1 MSYDLGVDLGTTY
14 TAAAVRRGDE
24 VRMLDLGTRGVSVPS
39 VVFLK
44 DDETT
49 LVGEAAQRRGVS
61 EGQRVAREFKRRLGD
76 TTPIILGSTPY
87 SAEALMARLLRW
99 VVDQATQL
107 EGGPPGHVTVT
118 HPANWGDYKKD
129 LLHQAIR
136 IADIDAATVI
146 TEPEAAVLHYAS
158 QARIEPGRVI
168 AVYDLGGGTFDA
180 AVLRKTEEGF
190 HYLGTP
196 EGIERLGGIDFD
208 EAVFNHVQRA
218 LAAAGAELDPDDP
231 QTVAGL
237 RRLRDDCVDAKE
249 ALSADS
255 DVSIPVVLPSI
266 QTDIRLTRAEFEA
279 MIRPSLADSIGA
291 MERTVRSAGIS
302 LEDLDAILLVGGSS
316 RIPLVGE
323 LVGGELGVPV
333 VVDTHPKHAI
343 ALGAAMYRPEVAQDG
358 EAAPPPPPIPPV
370 ADAPGSDGAPTGA
383 AVAGAAAAGAA
394 VAGAAV
400 AGTAAAGTTTDSGA
414 AAAAAAAATEVQP
427 PVPPPPAQP
436 QSEPAPDSAGGG
448 NKKGLLI
455 GGVVAA
461 VVALGVV
468 GFLAF
473 GGGSGDDA
481 ESGTTPAV
489 TDTAASSTTDTEE
502 SGSVVAADP
511 VATEVATT
519 AAAAATPSTE
529 VPTTPTPTSL
539 FPPETR
545 QVEVGAVTLN
555 GSTYEVT
562 YDTLN
567 FVPDING
574 GAGSFHIHFFWDI
587 YPADTVGVNAAVQNP
602 WTIWDT
608 APDGTLVYTAFGPGN
623 QPFGAT
629 AICAVVATNGH
640 EVDQTGLALLTST
653 CAPIP

>member
-14 TAAAVRRGDE
+14 TAAAVRRGDD

-107 EGGPPGHVTVT
+107 EGGPPEHVTGT

-129 LLHQAIR
+129 LLQQAIR

-158 QARIEPGRVI
+158 QARVEPGRII

-180 AVLRKTEEGF
+180 AVLRKTEDGF
-190 HYLGTP
+190 DYLGTP

-291 MERTVRSAGIS
+291 MERAVRSAGIS
-302 LEDLDAILLVGGSS
+302 LEDLDAVLLVGGSS

-323 LVGGELGVPV
+323 LVGGGLGVPV
-333 VVDTHPKHAI
+333 VVDTHPKHAV
-343 ALGAAMYRPEVAQDG
+343 ALGAAMYRPKVEQIGDV
-358 EAAPPPPPIPPV
+358 APPPPPIPPSADV
-370 ADAPGSDGAPTGA
+370 SDAPASGA
-383 AVAGAAAAGAA
+383 AVAGAAAGAMAGSDAA
-394 VAGAAV
+394 SAD
-400 AGTAAAGTTTDSGA
+400 TAATTGI
-414 AAAAAAAATEVQP
+414 QP
-427 PVPPPPAQP
+427 PVPPPPTPPPSDPAQ
-436 QSEPAPDSAGGG
+436 SAPDSAGGG
-448 NKKGLLI
+448 DKKGLLI
-455 GGVVAA
+455 AGAVAA
-461 VVALGVV
+461 VAALGVI
-468 GFLAF
+468 GFLVF
-473 GGGSGDDA
+473 SGGGTDDA
-481 ESGTTPAV
+481 GSDA
-489 TDTAASSTTDTEE
+489 TAAISAAATTSDTTGT
-502 SGSVVAADP
+502 GSVAAAEP
-511 VATEVATT
+511 IATEVAATIAEATT
-519 AAAAATPSTE
+519 VPTE

-545 QVEVGAVTLN
+545 QVQVGAVTLN
-555 GSTYEVT
+555 GSTYELT

-567 FVPDING
+567 FDPIING
-574 GAGSFHIHFFWDI
+574 GNDAFHIHFFWDI
-587 YPADTVGVNAAVQNP
+587 YPADTVGLNATVQNP
-602 WTIWDT
+602 WIVWDR
-608 APDGTLVYTAFGPGN
+608 APDGTLLFTAFGPGN

-640 EVDQTGLALLTST
+640 EVDQIELALLTST
-653 CAPIP
+653 CAPTP

>member
-14 TAAAVRRGDE
+14 TAAAVRRGDD

-107 EGGPPGHVTVT
+107 EGGPPEHVTVT

-158 QARIEPGRVI
+158 QARVEPGRVI

-180 AVLRKTEEGF
+180 AVLRKTEDRF
-190 HYLGTP
+190 QYLGTP

-237 RRLRDDCVDAKE
+237 RRLRDDCVEAKE

-291 MERTVRSAGIS
+291 MERAVRSAGIS
-302 LEDLDAILLVGGSS
+302 LDDLDAVLLVGGSS

-343 ALGAAMYRPEVAQDG
+343 ALGAAMYQPAVEQNGDV
-358 EAAPPPPPIPPV
+358 APPPPPIPPA
-370 ADAPGSDGAPTGA
+370 ADVSEAAASDAAPTGA
-383 AVAGAAAAGAA
+383 AVAGAAAGAA
-394 VAGAAV
+394 VAGAAAGATPESDV
-400 AGTAAAGTTTDSGA
+400 ASADTAPP
-414 AAAAAAAATEVQP
+414 TEVQP
-427 PVPPPPAQP
+427 PVPPPPVPP
-436 QSEPAPDSAGGG
+436 QSEPAPGSDGGG
-448 NKKGLLI
+448 NRKGLLI
-455 GGVVAA
+455 AGAVAA
-461 VVALGVV
+461 VIALGAI

-473 GGGSGDDA
+473 GGGSSDDA
-481 ESGTTPAV
+481 GSDATTAV
-489 TDTAASSTTDTEE
+489 TDSAAAATTEATEATAA
-502 SGSVVAADP
+502 VVDDP
-511 VATEVATT
+511 ASTEVATT
-519 AAAAATPSTE
+519 IAEATTAPTE

-567 FVPDING
+567 FDPAING
-574 GAGSFHIHFFWDI
+574 GNDSFHIHFFWDI
-587 YPADTVGVNAAVQNP
+587 YPADTVGVNATVQNP
-602 WTIWDT
+602 WTIWDK
-608 APDGTLVYTAFGPGN
+608 APDGTLVFTAFGPGN

-629 AICAVVATNGH
+629 EICAVVATNGH
-640 EVDQTGLALLTST
+640 EVDQIDLALLTST
-653 CAPIP
+653 CAPTP

>member
-14 TAAAVRRGDE
+14 TAAAVRRGDD

-107 EGGPPGHVTVT
+107 EGGPPENVTVT

-129 LLHQAIR
+129 LLQQAIR

-158 QARIEPGRVI
+158 QARVEPGRVI

-180 AVLRKTEEGF
+180 AVLRKTEDGF
-190 HYLGTP
+190 DYLGTP

-291 MERTVRSAGIS
+291 MERAVRSAGIS
-302 LEDLDAILLVGGSS
+302 LDDLDAVLLVGGSS

-323 LVGGELGVPV
+323 LVGGELGVPI

-343 ALGAAMYRPEVAQDG
+343 ALGAAMYRPRVEENGVVA
-358 EAAPPPPPIPPV
+358 PPPIPP
-370 ADAPGSDGAPTGA
+370 AAGGSEIAGSDATHTGA

-394 VAGAAV
+394 AGAM
-400 AGTAAAGTTTDSGA
+400 AGSGA
-414 AAAAAAAATEVQP
+414 ASADTAATTGTQP
-427 PVPPPPAQP
+427 TVPPPPSAPPPSEPAQ
-436 QSEPAPDSAGGG
+436 SAPAPDSDGGG
-448 NKKGLLI
+448 DKKGLLI
-455 GGVVAA
+455 AGAVAVVAA
-461 VVALGVV
+461 LGVI
-468 GFLAF
+468 GFLVF
-473 GGGSGDDA
+473 SGGGTDDA
-481 ESGTTPAV
+481 ESDTSTAISAAATTS
-489 TDTAASSTTDTEE
+489 DTAED
-502 SGSVVAADP
+502 GSVAAAEP

-519 AAAAATPSTE
+519 IAEATTVPTE

-539 FPPETR
+539 FPPATR
-545 QVEVGAVTLN
+545 QVQVGSVTLN
-555 GSTYEVT
+555 GSAYEVT

-567 FVPDING
+567 FDPAING
-574 GAGSFHIHFFWDI
+574 GSDSFHIHFFWDI

-602 WTIWDT
+602 WTIWDK
-608 APDGTLVYTAFGPGN
+608 APDGTLVFTAFGPGN

-640 EVDQTGLALLTST
+640 EVDQIDLAPLTST
-653 CAPIP
+653 CAPTP

>member
-14 TAAAVRRGDE
+14 TAAAVRRGDD

-49 LVGEAAQRRGVS
+49 LVGEPAQRRGVS

-107 EGGPPGHVTVT
+107 EGGPPDLVTVT

-129 LLHQAIR
+129 LLQQAIR
-136 IADIDAATVI
+136 LADVDHAEVI

-158 QARIEPGRVI
+158 QSRVESGSVI

-180 AVLRKTEEGF
+180 AVLRKTDAGF
-190 HYLGTP
+190 EYLGTP

-208 EAVFNHVQRA
+208 EAVFDHVRRA
-218 LAAAGAELDPDDP
+218 LVAAGAELDPDDP

-237 RRLRDDCVDAKE
+237 RRLREDCVEAKE
-249 ALSADS
+249 GLSADS

-266 QTDIRLTRAEFEA
+266 QTDIRLTRAEFES

-291 MERTVRSAGIS
+291 MERAVRSAGIS
-302 LEDLDAILLVGGSS
+302 MEDLDAVLLVGGSS

-323 LVGGELGVPV
+323 LVGGGLGVPV

-343 ALGAAMYRPEVAQDG
+343 ALGAAMHQSGAEQNVGTA
-358 EAAPPPPPIPPV
+358 PIPPTPPPMTPLPTTPPATEPPV
-370 ADAPGSDGAPTGA
+370 ATPPADNAQTPGVVAGVAATAGVATAGAFA
-383 AVAGAAAAGAA
+383 AGSGAGAAD
-394 VAGAAV
+394 VAST
-400 AGTAAAGTTTDSGA
+400 TAS
-414 AAAAAAAATEVQP
+414 QP
-427 PVPPPPAQP
+427 PVPPPPSQT
-436 QSEPAPDSAGGG
+436 EPAGG
-448 NKKGLLI
+448 NKMGLLI
-455 GGVVAA
+455 GGAVAA
-461 VVALGVV
+461 VIAVAVI
-468 GFLAF
+468 GFSVF
-473 GGGSGDDA
+473 GGGGGGGGDEDA
-481 ESGTTPAV
+481 DPATTVAAV
-489 TDTAASSTTDTEE
+489 DTAD
-502 SGSVVAADP
+502 
-511 VATEVATT
+511 VATSAAET
-519 AAAAATPSTE
+519 AVVTEAPAATLAPATTE

-555 GSTYEVT
+555 GSVYEVT

-567 FVPDING
+567 YLPLISGD
-574 GAGSFHIHFFWDI
+574 AGTFHIHFFWDI
-587 YPADTVGVNAAVQNP
+587 YPADTVGLNATVQNP

-608 APDGTLVYTAFGPGN
+608 AANGSFVFTEFGPAD
-623 QPFGAT
+623 QPFGST
-629 AICAVVATNGH
+629 GICAVVATNAH
-640 EVDQTGLALLTST
+640 EVDQIEIAELTKT
-653 CAPIP
+653 CAPTP

>member
-14 TAAAVRRGDE
+14 TAAAVRRGDD

-107 EGGPPGHVTVT
+107 EGGPPENVTVT

-129 LLHQAIR
+129 LLQQAIR

-158 QARIEPGRVI
+158 QSRIEPGRII

-180 AVLRKTEEGF
+180 AVLRKTEDGF
-190 HYLGTP
+190 DYLGTP

-291 MERTVRSAGIS
+291 MERAVRSAGIS
-302 LEDLDAILLVGGSS
+302 LQDLDAVLLVGGSS

-343 ALGAAMYRPEVAQDG
+343 ALGAAMYRPGVEQNGDV
-358 EAAPPPPPIPPV
+358 APPPPPIPP
-370 ADAPGSDGAPTGA
+370 AGDGPDTAAPDPVPTGA
-383 AVAGAAAAGAA
+383 AVAGAVAAGAAAGATA
-394 VAGAAV
+394 DSAT
-400 AGTAAAGTTTDSGA
+400 TAASAVPPTGS
-414 AAAAAAAATEVQP
+414 QP

-436 QSEPAPDSAGGG
+436 QADPAPDSDGGG
-448 NKKGLLI
+448 DKKGLLI
-455 GGVVAA
+455 AGGVAV
-461 VVALGVV
+461 VVALGVI
-468 GFLAF
+468 GFLVF
-473 GGGSGDDA
+473 SGGGTDDA
-481 ESGTTPAV
+481 GSDTSTAISAAAATTEATETTSAVVDDPA
-489 TDTAASSTTDTEE
+489 S
-502 SGSVVAADP
+502 
-511 VATEVATT
+511 TEVAT
-519 AAAAATPSTE
+519 AIAEATTLPTE

-545 QVEVGAVTLN
+545 QVQVGAVTLN

-567 FVPDING
+567 YDPIIDG
-574 GAGSFHIHFFWDI
+574 GNDAFHIHFFWDI
-587 YPADTVGVNAAVQNP
+587 YPADTVGLNATVQNP
-602 WTIWDT
+602 WIVWDR
-608 APDGTLVYTAFGPGN
+608 APDGTLLFTAFGPGN

-629 AICAVVATNGH
+629 AICGVVATNGH
-640 EVDQTGLALLTST
+640 EVDQIDLALLTST

>member
-1 MSYDLGVDLGTTY
+1 MSYNLGVDLGTTY
-14 TAAAVRRGDE
+14 TAAAVRRGDD

-61 EGQRVAREFKRRLGD
+61 EGHRVAREFKRRLGD

-107 EGGPPGHVTVT
+107 EGGPPDSVTVT

-129 LLHQAIR
+129 LLLQAIR
-136 IADIDAATVI
+136 IADIDVATVI

-158 QARIEPGRVI
+158 QSRVEPGRVI

-180 AVLRKTEEGF
+180 AVLRKTQDAF
-190 HYLGTP
+190 QYLGTP

-218 LAAAGAELDPDDP
+218 LSAAGAELDPDDP

-291 MERTVRSAGIS
+291 MQRAVRGAGIS
-302 LEDLDAILLVGGSS
+302 LEEVDAILLVGGSS

-343 ALGAAMYRPEVAQDG
+343 ALGAAMYESGVAQNDD
-358 EAAPPPPPIPPV
+358 AVPPPPPITP
-370 ADAPGSDGAPTGA
+370 
-383 AVAGAAAAGAA
+383 AVDDLPGAAAAGAA
-394 VAGAAV
+394 V
-400 AGTAAAGTTTDSGA
+400 SGA
-414 AAAAAAAATEVQP
+414 AAAGGAPADLQMPAAAPAAPTLGRP
-427 PVPPPPAQP
+427 PAPPPPVQP

-448 NKKGLLI
+448 DKKGLLI
-455 GGVVAA
+455 GAVVAA
-461 VVALGVV
+461 VVALGVI
-468 GFLAF
+468 GFVVFA
-473 GGGSGDDA
+473 GGTSDDADPVTTTAVSEPAGVSSSEAA
-481 ESGTTPAV
+481 ESGTV
-489 TDTAASSTTDTEE
+489 
-502 SGSVVAADP
+502 
-511 VATEVATT
+511 VATT
-519 AAAAATPSTE
+519 AAAATTPPTE

-567 FVPDING
+567 YLPAIDG
-574 GAGSFHIHFFWDI
+574 GDGSFHIHFFWDVF
-587 YPADTVGVNAAVQNP
+587 PADTVGVNATVQNP

-608 APDGTLVYTAFGPGN
+608 APDGTFVFTAFGPGD
-623 QPFGAT
+623 QPPGAT

-640 EVDQTGLALLTST
+640 EVDQIELAELTKT
-653 CAPIP
+653 CAPTP